1 LLYGIKIK
9 ATLIGGTLEGSVARG
24 CPQRGTLPH
33 SCEAWLK
40 TNSQRDS
47 MGMAVTYW
55 GGYVVISVQKIRKYR
70 LTASSRGF
78 EYGTTVVW

>member
-1 LLYGIKIK
+1 MT
-9 ATLIGGTLEGSVARG
+9 ATLTGVTEWSVSKG
-24 CPQRGTLPH
+24 CPQRGTLNH

-47 MGMAVTYW
+47 MGIADIHW
-55 GGYVVISVQKIRKYR
+55 GMCYPHQWKIPKLY
-70 LTASSRGF
+70 LTASSGGF